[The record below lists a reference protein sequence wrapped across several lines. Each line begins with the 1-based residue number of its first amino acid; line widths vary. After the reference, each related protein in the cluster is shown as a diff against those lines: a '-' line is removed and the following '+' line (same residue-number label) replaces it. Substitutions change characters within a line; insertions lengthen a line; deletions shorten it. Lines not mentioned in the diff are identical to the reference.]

1 MFKKGYKKFKI
12 MILFKLSLTNAN
24 NKVFSF
30 HIFKSIYAKKKISP
44 PDASDDEKLFLFYY
58 AKQRYAK
65 YPA

>member
-24 NKVFSF
+24 NKVLSF
-30 HIFKSIYAKKKISP
+30 HIFKSIYAKKFSP

-58 AKQRYAK
+58 AKHRCAK